1 MRGWQIARIAGIAIE
16 INATWL
22 FIFALLLFGIADDHL
37 PRHYPDAARW
47 QFWMAGTIATL
58 LLFGS
63 VIVHELAHSLVAR
76 RYGVNVSR
84 ITLFIFGG
92 VAQTGGEPKTALSE
106 LWIALAGSLASMV
119 IGAVCLGV
127 WSLIKQSPI
136 DPVWGGIFRING
148 ALNIA
153 LAAFN
158 MLPGFPLDGGR
169 VLRAA
174 LWAVRKDIAWATRWA
189 ARVGHL
195 VAMLFIVAGIVLAFA
210 GDWLN
215 GMWLAFIGIFVDNAG
230 RSSYGQIALRK
241 MLDGHTV
248 AEVMS
253 DGCALVPPQLTLDV
267 FVEQYLMGEARRC
280 YPVGTRDAV
289 VGLLTIHGLR
299 QVPASLWREKRV
311 IDAMTPLP
319 ALRIVSP
326 ETPLWDAL
334 RHMTADGVN
343 QLPVLSDG
351 RLVGMVSR
359 EHLISFLHARSAVG

>member
-1 MRGWQIARIAGIAIE
+1 MGKASVLLGRVRGIPIRVDASWIVIFVL
-16 INATWL
+16 ATWSMARGIL
-22 FIFALLLFGIADDHL
+22 PALHPGWPPALTFAV
-37 PRHYPDAARW
+37 AA
-47 QFWMAGTIATL
+47 TTATL
-58 LLFGS
+58 FFFS
-63 VIVHELAHSLVAR
+63 VLWHEVAHSLVALANGLQVR
-76 RYGVNVSR
+76 E
-84 ITLFIFGG
+84 ITLFVFGG
-92 VAQTGGEPKTALSE
+92 ASQMDDEPERPRTE
-106 LWIALAGSLASMV
+106 FIVALAGPVASLV
-119 IGAVCLGV
+119 LGGLWLLV
-127 WSLIKQSPI
+127 
-136 DPVWGGIFRING
+136 
-148 ALNIA
+148 A
-153 LAAFN
+153 LAARRALAPVATVASLMAQVNISLGIFN
-158 MLPGFPLDGGR
+158 LVPGFPLDGGR
-169 VLRAA
+169 ILRAG
-174 LWAVRKDIAWATRWA
+174 LWAARKDIAWATRLA
-189 ARVGHL
+189 TRVGH
-195 VAMLFIVAGIVLAFA
+195 VIATLFIVGGIVLAFA
-210 GDWLN
+210 GDWMN

>member
-92 VAQTGGEPKTALSE
+92 VAQTEGEPKTALSE
-106 LWIALAGSLASMV
+106 LWIAIAGPLASMA
-119 IGAVCLGV
+119 IGAVCLGA
-127 WSLIKQSPI
+127 WWLIRQSPI
-136 DPVWGGIFRING
+136 EPVWGGVFRING

-169 VLRAA
+169 VLRASIWHFTGDLLNSTRWATVLGRGLGYLMMFSGA
-174 LWAVRKDIAWATRWA
+174 LSLAAGHWLNGLYGLGLGLLLNTVARGSYESTRARVALQALTVGDLMQPARLLIEATWPIEYVVQNYFQPYGGAALPVVHEGRAVGVLTAEAVRKVDRGNWPFVSVGQLMSPLDLEEGVIVRAAPATDA
-189 ARVGHL
+189 LETMAGKGKDYLL
-195 VAMLFIVAGIVLAFA
+195 VTDESGLAGILTRHDLA
-210 GDWLN
+210 
-215 GMWLAFIGIFVDNAG
+215 
-230 RSSYGQIALRK
+230 
-241 MLDGHTV
+241 V
-248 AEVMS
+248 A
-253 DGCALVPPQLTLDV
+253 AQRT
-267 FVEQYLMGEARRC
+267 
-280 YPVGTRDAV
+280 
-289 VGLLTIHGLR
+289 
-299 QVPASLWREKRV
+299 PA
-311 IDAMTPLP
+311 
-319 ALRIVSP
+319 
-326 ETPLWDAL
+326 
-334 RHMTADGVN
+334 
-343 QLPVLSDG
+343 
-351 RLVGMVSR
+351 
-359 EHLISFLHARSAVG
+359 